1 MGHYFPD
8 IISGILFLGY
18 NFWDTIYGIL
28 FLRYYFWASFMV
40 YYFFAIISGM
50 LFLGH
55 YSWNTISEILFLGHY
70 LWDTISPVGMQ
81 HCLLCISSVFQYVR
95 TCLFCWT
102 TTHGFSWSA
111 ISFSETPL
119 SSTTSTKENVFAS
132 AFYPNRRRRKTKPL
146 DETSFRGCI

>member
-81 HCLLCISSVFQYVR
+81 HYLLCISSVFQYIHVYSAGRRPTASRGRPSLFQRLPCPARPPPKR
-95 TCLFCWT
+95 T
-102 TTHGFSWSA
+102 FSHRHS
-111 ISFSETPL
+111 IQTDE
-119 SSTTSTKENVFAS
+119 EER
-132 AFYPNRRRRKTKPL
+132 PNP
-146 DETSFRGCI
+146 